1 MTFNIKIPN
10 DAESIINRL
19 NEHGYEAYVVGG
31 CVRDSIL
38 GRTPNDWDICT
49 SATPD
54 KVIEIFAD
62 HEVIPTGLQHGTV
75 TVVINHIPYECTT
88 FRIDGDYSDSRRP
101 DKVEFTTDIIK
112 DLSRRDFT
120 INAMAYN
127 PKIGLV
133 DPFGGAEDIKA
144 KVIRCVG
151 NAEERFTED
160 ALRILR
166 AVRFS
171 VQLDFC
177 IDSSTNNAI
186 ELLHKNLK
194 NISIERI
201 TSELNKMIVYPSF
214 YRQMLCRE
222 FLFTLIIPELKECV
236 SYDQHNPYHAYDLY
250 MHIALAVGFGNRD
263 IITELA
269 LLLHDIGKPQCQAFD
284 ECGIAH
290 YYEHAKIGAALADER
305 LKAMKYDNDT
315 RKKVVELISYHDAT
329 FDDEPK
335 HIKKWL
341 NKIGE
346 EQFRRLLEVRYA
358 DIFAQNAMKM
368 HQRLAYIDRIRERLD
383 EVLASEQCFKL
394 KDLAV
399 NGNDLME
406 IGIPKGREVGN
417 TLNWLLDMV
426 INGEV
431 ENKKDELL
439 NLARKNKE
447 NNYNV

>member
-1 MTFNIKIPN
+1 MTFDIKIPK
-10 DAESIINRL
+10 DAECIINRL

-62 HEVIPTGLQHGTV
+62 REVIPTGLQHGTV
-75 TVVINHIPYECTT
+75 TVVINHTPYECTT

-127 PKIGLV
+127 PKMGLV

-166 AVRFS
+166 AVRFA
-171 VQLDFC
+171 VQLDFR
-177 IDSSTNNAI
+177 IDSSTDEAI

-201 TSELNKMIVYPSF
+201 TSELNKMIICPSF

-263 IITELA
+263 IITELV
-269 LLLHDIGKPQCQAFD
+269 LLLHDIGKPQCQVFD
-284 ECGIAH
+284 ECEIAH
-290 YYEHAKIGAALADER
+290 YYEHAKISAALADER

-329 FDDEPK
+329 FGDEPK

-358 DIFAQNAMKM
+358 DIFAQNAMRM
-368 HQRLAYIDRIRERLD
+368 SQRLAYIDRIRERLE
-383 EVLASEQCFKL
+383 EVLASDQCFKL
-394 KDLAV
+394 KDLAI

-406 IGIPKGREVGN
+406 LGMPQGKEIGH
-417 TLNWLLDMV
+417 TLNLLLDMV
-426 INGEV
+426 MNGDI
-431 ENKKDELL
+431 ENDKDALL
-439 NLARKNKE
+439 GLARLKIGE
-447 NNYNV
+447 I